1 MKRRVVITGLGVIA
15 PNGIGKDAF
24 WSALKSGRS
33 GIRRI
38 TRFDPCPFPTQFAG
52 EVDFDPSLYIS
63 HKQMKRMDRTSFL
76 AVSAAK
82 MAVEDAKLDIKN
94 EDPDRIGV
102 TIGTAMAGHGKILE
116 QHKVFIEKGPMRID
130 TFTAIASFPDAPS
143 SQISIE
149 LGINGP
155 SFSMA
160 TACSSASDAIGY
172 AFNAI
177 RNKALDIVIMGGAD
191 APIFAPILGSFC
203 VLRAL
208 SKRNDNPEQASR
220 PFDKTRDGFV
230 LGEGA
235 GILILEDMEHAVRRN
250 AHIYGEILGF
260 GMTCDAYH
268 MTKPEPSGKQAI
280 RALKLALDDAGIKP
294 EDVGYI
300 NAHGTS
306 TPLNDKNETDVIKD
320 VFSSYAY
327 KLPVSSIKSMI
338 GHLIGAAGSVELIGG
353 LMALEKGII
362 PPTIN
367 YEVQDPDCDLNY
379 VPNKSVKKAVSIM
392 LKNSF
397 GFGGKNSAL
406 VVGKFTPLEKDVN
419 IKRDSLSGFGG

>member
-1 MKRRVVITGLGVIA
+1 MKRRVVITGLGVVA
-15 PNGIGKDAF
+15 PNGVGKQAF
-24 WSALKSGRS
+24 WDALKQGRS
-33 GIRRI
+33 GVRRI
-38 TRFDPCPFPTQFAG
+38 TRFDPSPFPSQFAG
-52 EVDFDPSLYIS
+52 EADFDPAKFIS
-63 HKQMKRMDRTSFL
+63 PKQLKRMDRTSHL
-76 AVSAAK
+76 AISAAK
-82 MAVEDAKLDIKN
+82 MAVEDADLKIKD

-102 TIGTAMAGHGKILE
+102 MIGTAMAGHGMILE
-116 QHKVFIEKGPMRID
+116 QHDVFREKGPMRIG

-155 SFSMA
+155 SFSIA

-177 RNKALDIVIMGGAD
+177 RSKQLDIIIMGGAD
-191 APIFAPILGSFC
+191 APVFPPILGAFC

-208 SKRNDNPEQASR
+208 SKRNDAPSEASR

-235 GILILEDMEHAVRRN
+235 GILILEDLEHALKRN

-268 MTKPEPSGKQAI
+268 MTKPEPTGKQAI
-280 RALKLALDDAGIKP
+280 RALKQALNDADVKP
-294 EDVGYI
+294 EDVQYV

-306 TPLNDKNETDVIKD
+306 TPLNDRNETFVLKQ
-320 VFSSYAY
+320 VFGAHARN
-327 KLPVSSIKSMI
+327 LAVSSIKSMI
-338 GHLIGAAGSVELIGG
+338 GHLIGAAGSVELIGS
-353 LMALEKGII
+353 LMALEQGII

-367 YEVQDPDCDLNY
+367 YKTPDPDCDLDY
-379 VPNKSVKKAVSIM
+379 VPNKARQANVNII

-406 VVGKFTPLEKDVN
+406 VVRKF
-419 IKRDSLSGFGG
+419 RD

>member
-15 PNGIGKDAF
+15 PNGVGKREYWD
-24 WSALKSGRS
+24 ALKEGRS

-38 TRFDPCPFPTQFAG
+38 TRFDPTPFPTQFMG
-52 EVDFDPSLYIS
+52 EVDFDPKKFIS
-63 HKQMKRMDRTSFL
+63 FKQMKRMDRTSHL

-82 MAVEDAKLDIKN
+82 MAVEDAGLNIKD
-94 EDPDRIGV
+94 EDQDRIGV
-102 TIGTAMAGHGKILE
+102 TIGTAMAGHGMILE
-116 QHKVFIEKGPMRID
+116 QHDVFVKKGPMKID

-149 LGINGP
+149 LGIKGP
-155 SFSMA
+155 SFSIA

-177 RNKALDIVIMGGAD
+177 RNEELDIVIMGGAD
-191 APIFAPILGSFC
+191 SPVFPPILGAFC

-208 SKRNDNPEQASR
+208 SKRNDAPEKASR
-220 PFDKTRDGFV
+220 PFDKERDGFV

-235 GILILEDMEHAVRRN
+235 GILILEDLEHALKRN

-268 MTKPEPSGKQAI
+268 MTKPEPSGVQAI
-280 RALKLALDDAGIKP
+280 RALKHALKDANVKP
-294 EDVGYI
+294 EDIGYV

-306 TPLNDKNETDVIKD
+306 TPLNDKNETFILKE
-320 VFSSYAY
+320 VFGAHAH
-327 KLPVSSIKSMI
+327 KIPVSSIKSMI
-338 GHLIGAAGSVELIGG
+338 GHLIGAAGSVELIGA
-353 LMALEKGII
+353 LMSLEEGII

-367 YEVQDPDCDLNY
+367 YETPDPECDLDY
-379 VPNKSVKKAVSIM
+379 VPNKARKTDANII

-406 VVGKFTPLEKDVN
+406 VVGKY
-419 IKRDSLSGFGG
+419 RR

>member
-1 MKRRVVITGLGVIA
+1 MKHRVVITGLGVIA
-15 PNGIGKDAF
+15 PNGVGKKAF
-24 WSALKSGRS
+24 WDALKEGRS

-38 TRFDPCPFPTQFAG
+38 TRFDPSPFPTQFAG
-52 EVDFDPSLYIS
+52 EVDFNPTDFIS
-63 HKQMKRMDRTSFL
+63 EKQMKRMDRTSHL

-82 MAVEDAKLDIKN
+82 MAVQDARLNIQDY
-94 EDPDRIGV
+94 DPERIGV
-102 TIGTAMAGHGKILE
+102 TIGTAMAGHGMILE
-116 QHKVFIEKGPMRID
+116 QHNEFLKKGPMKIS

-155 SFSMA
+155 SFSIA
-160 TACSSASDAIGY
+160 TACSSASDAVGY

-177 RNKALDIVIMGGAD
+177 RNKELDLIVMGGSD
-191 APIFAPILGSFC
+191 APIFPPILGAFC

-208 SKRNDNPEQASR
+208 SKRNDDPKKASR
-220 PFDKTRDGFV
+220 PFDKARDGFV

-235 GILILEDMEHAVRRN
+235 GILVLESLEHALKRD

-268 MTKPEPSGKQAI
+268 MTKPEPSGRQAI
-280 RALKLALDDAGIKP
+280 RALRHALKDADVRP
-294 EDVGYI
+294 EEIEYV

-306 TPLNDKNETDVIKD
+306 TPLNDKNETFVLKQIFKD
-320 VFSSYAY
+320 HSYNLA
-327 KLPVSSIKSMI
+327 VSSIKSMI
-338 GHLIGAAGSVELIGG
+338 GHLIGAAGSVELIGA
-353 LMALEKGII
+353 LMALEEGVI

-367 YEVQDPDCDLNY
+367 YEIPDADCDLDY
-379 VPNKSVKKAVSIM
+379 VPNKARKKDINLI

-406 VVGKFTPLEKDVN
+406 VVRKYK
-419 IKRDSLSGFGG
+419 S

>member
-1 MKRRVVITGLGVIA
+1 MKKKRRVVITGLGVIA
-15 PNGIGKDAF
+15 PNGVGKENF
-24 WSALKSGRS
+24 WSALEKGTSGVR
-33 GIRRI
+33 GI
-38 TRFDPCPFPTQFAG
+38 TRFDPSPFPTRFAG
-52 EVDFDPSLYIS
+52 EVDFDPTQYIAP
-63 HKQMKRMDRTSFL
+63 KRLKRMDRTSHL

-82 MAVEDAKLDIKN
+82 MAVEDAGLDIKS
-94 EDPDRIGV
+94 EDPERIGV
-102 TIGTAMAGHGKILE
+102 MIGTAMAGHGLILE
-116 QHKVFIEKGPMRID
+116 QHDRFLQKGPMKIGA
-130 TFTAIASFPDAPS
+130 FTAIASFPDAPS

-155 SFSMA
+155 SFSIA
-160 TACSSASDAIGY
+160 TACSSASDAMGY

-177 RNKALDIVIMGGAD
+177 RNKDLDMIIMGGAD
-191 APIFAPILGSFC
+191 SPIFAPIHGAFC

-208 SKRNDNPEQASR
+208 SKRNDEPEKASR
-220 PFDKTRDGFV
+220 PFDKTRDGFI

-235 GILILEDMEHAVRRN
+235 GILILEDLEHARKRN

-280 RALKLALDDAGIKP
+280 RALRSALEDAGIKIK
-294 EDVGYI
+294 DVRYV

-306 TPLNDKNETDVIKD
+306 TFLNDRNETFVLKEIFGEHAHDL
-320 VFSSYAY
+320 A
-327 KLPVSSIKSMI
+327 VSSIKSMI

-353 LMALEKGII
+353 LMALENGII

-367 YEVQDPDCDLNY
+367 YEVPDPECDLDY
-379 VPNKSVKKAVSIM
+379 VPNEARRQEVDIM

-406 VVGKFTPLEKDVN
+406 VVRKYKG
-419 IKRDSLSGFGG
+419 

>member
-1 MKRRVVITGLGVIA
+1 MKKKRRVVITGLGVIA
-15 PNGIGKDAF
+15 PNGVGKENF
-24 WSALKSGRS
+24 WSALEKGTSGVR
-33 GIRRI
+33 GI
-38 TRFDPCPFPTQFAG
+38 TRFDPSPFPTRFAG
-52 EVDFDPSLYIS
+52 EVDFDPTQYIPP
-63 HKQMKRMDRTSFL
+63 KRLKRMDRTSHL

-82 MAVEDAKLDIKN
+82 MAVEDAGLDIKS
-94 EDPDRIGV
+94 EDPERIGV
-102 TIGTAMAGHGKILE
+102 MIGTAMAGHGLILE
-116 QHKVFIEKGPMRID
+116 QHDRFLQKGPMKIGA
-130 TFTAIASFPDAPS
+130 FTAIASFPDAPS

-155 SFSMA
+155 SFSIA
-160 TACSSASDAIGY
+160 TACSSASDAMGY

-177 RNKALDIVIMGGAD
+177 RNKDLDMIIMGGAD
-191 APIFAPILGSFC
+191 SPIFAPILGAFC

-208 SKRNDNPEQASR
+208 SKRNDEPEKASR
-220 PFDKTRDGFV
+220 PFDKTRDGFI

-235 GILILEDMEHAVRRN
+235 GILILEDLEHARKRN

-280 RALKLALDDAGIKP
+280 RALRSALEDAGIKIK
-294 EDVGYI
+294 DVRYV

-306 TPLNDKNETDVIKD
+306 TFLNDRNETFVLKEIFGEHAHDL
-320 VFSSYAY
+320 A
-327 KLPVSSIKSMI
+327 VSSIKSMI

-353 LMALEKGII
+353 LMALENGII

-367 YEVQDPDCDLNY
+367 YEVPDPECDLDY
-379 VPNKSVKKAVSIM
+379 VPNEARRQEVDIM

-406 VVGKFTPLEKDVN
+406 VVRKYKG
-419 IKRDSLSGFGG
+419 

>member
-15 PNGIGKDAF
+15 PNGVGKLAF
-24 WSALKSGRS
+24 WDALKNGRS

-38 TRFDPCPFPTQFAG
+38 TRFDPSPFPTQFAG
-52 EVDFDPSLYIS
+52 EADFDPAKFIS
-63 HKQMKRMDRTSFL
+63 FKQMKRMDRTSHL

-82 MAVEDAKLDIKN
+82 MAVEDAKLKIKD
-94 EDPDRIGV
+94 EDPERIGV
-102 TIGTAMAGHGKILE
+102 VIGTAMAGHGMILE
-116 QHKVFIEKGPMRID
+116 QHNTFISKGPMKID

-155 SFSMA
+155 SFSIA

-177 RNKALDIVIMGGAD
+177 RNRELDIIIMGGAD
-191 APIFAPILGSFC
+191 TPIFPPILSAFC

-208 SKRNDNPEQASR
+208 SRRNDSPESASR

-235 GILILEDMEHAVRRN
+235 GILILEDLEHALKRK

-268 MTKPEPSGKQAI
+268 MTKPEPSGRQAI
-280 RALKLALDDAGIKP
+280 RALRQALQDADVEP
-294 EDVGYI
+294 EDVGYV

-306 TPLNDKNETDVIKD
+306 TPLNDRNETFVIKE
-320 VFSSYAY
+320 VFRGHAC
-327 KLPVSSIKSMI
+327 KLAVSSIKSMI
-338 GHLIGAAGSVELIGG
+338 GHLIGAAGSVELIGS
-353 LMALEKGII
+353 LMVLEQGII
-362 PPTIN
+362 LPTIN
-367 YEVQDPDCDLNY
+367 YETPDPECDLDY
-379 VPNKSVKKAVSIM
+379 VPNKARVADVNVI

-406 VVGKFTPLEKDVN
+406 VVRKFK
-419 IKRDSLSGFGG
+419 